1 MKSKTYLLSGLIALF
16 LLFGLIA
23 PQAAEARDIIINAT
37 PTLAF
42 DPATA
47 TATTCGTVDVN
58 VRVNDVVN
66 LTAYHLEVT
75 YDRTKVQV
83 TEVVNGGFLAA
94 PGMVELYEPT
104 NTVDDGTGRLLFGMA
119 QQGTDGNPVPKSGSG
134 NLITIR
140 LKSLVVAGTTTL
152 TIDGVNSMLVDWP
165 EAQAIAYTVAGT
177 ETITLQSCAPTDIAL
192 GNAAVDENK
201 PVGTV
206 VGTLS
211 ATDPDAG
218 DTVFS
223 YLLVN
228 PIGYSDNASF
238 QIVGNEL

>member
-1 MKSKTYLLSGLIALF
+1 MKGNKYLLSGLIALF

-140 LKSLVVAGTTTL
+140 LKSLVTTGLTTTL
-152 TIDGVNSMLVDWP
+152 DIDSAASMLVDWP
-165 EAQAIAYTVAGT
+165 EAQSIYYLVAGNT
-177 ETITLQSCAPTDIAL
+177 TVTLQSCAPTDISL
-192 GNAAVDENK
+192 SSAAIV
-201 PVGTV
+201 
-206 VGTLS
+206 S
-211 ATDPDAG
+211 AGRTAPFWA
-218 DTVFS
+218 
-223 YLLVN
+223 
-228 PIGYSDNASF
+228 ASPAST
-238 QIVGNEL
+238 GCP